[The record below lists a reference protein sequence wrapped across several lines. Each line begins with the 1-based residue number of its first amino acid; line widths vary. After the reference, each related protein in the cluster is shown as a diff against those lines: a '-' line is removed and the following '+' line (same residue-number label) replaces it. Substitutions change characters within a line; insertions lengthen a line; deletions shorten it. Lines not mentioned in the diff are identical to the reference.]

1 MTFEEF
7 LDKWVTTDSFSM
19 LDKQC
24 SVTFSTSQLVISTK
38 KREVSGD
45 KYVAAFILPHQSS
58 WVEHL
63 PMCDFSDCDKG
74 LTIHFGLGK

>member
-7 LDKWVTTDSFSM
+7 LDKWVSTDSFSM

-24 SVTFSTSQLVISTK
+24 TVTFSSTQLVISTQK
-38 KREVSGD
+38 DEVSGN
-45 KYVAAFILPHQSS
+45 KYVAAFILPFQGS
-58 WVEHL
+58 WLGYL

-74 LTIHFGLGK
+74 LSTHFGLEK